1 VTPIQRAAYLAHWRT
16 DAMRR
21 RVAEARAVLE
31 RASSLGRVS
40 VSMSWGKDSVV
51 AGHLALQYLPP
62 PVTMMHIASSYRL
75 PGFERVQAYF
85 AARSDL
91 HIIEPRRTLQ
101 ETIEWLREVGLP
113 HERTT
118 AQQRAVVKAIK
129 KDVGTAWCIEHGFG
143 VQVMGIRADE
153 SKARRAF
160 LRAKGAIYD
169 ARGIKAACPLAW
181 WTAKDVWAYIVAYDL
196 PYHPLYDC
204 ETHGQT
210 RETLRNTGWLS
221 TDGAEHGRIVW
232 LREHYPEQYA
242 MLARYFGQVTAYT

>member
-1 VTPIQRAAYLAHWRT
+1 MQ
-16 DAMRR
+16 R
-21 RVAEARAVLE
+21 RVAEARNILE

-51 AGHLALQYLPP
+51 AGHLALQHLPP
-62 PVTMMHIASSYRL
+62 PVTMTHIASSYRL
-75 PGFERVQAYF
+75 PGFEHVQVYF
-85 AARSDL
+85 AERADL

-101 ETIEWLREVGLP
+101 ETIEWLREIGLP
-113 HERTT
+113 HERTA
-118 AQQRAVVKAIK
+118 AQQQAVVKAIK
-129 KDVGTAWCIEHGFG
+129 KDVGTAWCIDNGFG

-153 SKARRAF
+153 SKARSAF
-160 LRAKGAIYD
+160 LRARGAIYD
-169 ARGIKAACPLAW
+169 ARGMKVACPLAW
-181 WTAKDVWAYIVAYDL
+181 WAAKDVWAYIVANDL

-242 MLARYFGQVTAYT
+242 TLARHFGQVTAYT